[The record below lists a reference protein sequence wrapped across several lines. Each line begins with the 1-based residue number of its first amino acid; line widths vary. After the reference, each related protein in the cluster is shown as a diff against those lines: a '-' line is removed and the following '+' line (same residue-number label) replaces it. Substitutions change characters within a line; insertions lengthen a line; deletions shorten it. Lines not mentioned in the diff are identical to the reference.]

1 MAFVNH
7 TFSASGDIFKNFLV
21 FCSCNFLKM
30 ENTHKWN
37 MIECYIESGKNKVEA
52 ANLYFQRYPERRQPD
67 CRIFERLQSNLCDF
81 GSFCKPRSKTYFKIT
96 REVETINTIAY
107 VTAEPKTSTRKIKED
122 LGISSKKAIKILK
135 ENNFRPYV
143 IRKVGKES
151 GILYNLFCWYS
162 LFYDHI

>member
-1 MAFVNH
+1 MEASPWLLKWHLSNHVNH

-81 GSFCKPRSKTYFKIT
+81 GSFFLKTQ
-96 REVETINTIAY
+96 
-107 VTAEPKTSTRKIKED
+107 IK
-122 LGISSKKAIKILK
+122 
-135 ENNFRPYV
+135 NVF
-143 IRKVGKES
+143 
-151 GILYNLFCWYS
+151 
-162 LFYDHI
+162 